1 MQQPDTWRW
10 EWEEKPHI
18 TLQYVGFFYLFYMGI
33 LRFFTCLHGHPAI
46 FNLFSQS
53 FRQKLSVYGKGTLLC
68 DHGNRTI
75 YILLDLDVLYP
86 PLRAH
91 LEVCD
96 I

>member
-1 MQQPDTWRW
+1 MQI
-10 EWEEKPHI
+10 EEHCATPRYMEVGVGGEAPHH
-18 TLQYVGFFYLFYMGI
+18 TTVC
-33 LRFFTCLHGHPAI
+33 RFFLFVLHGHPEIAI